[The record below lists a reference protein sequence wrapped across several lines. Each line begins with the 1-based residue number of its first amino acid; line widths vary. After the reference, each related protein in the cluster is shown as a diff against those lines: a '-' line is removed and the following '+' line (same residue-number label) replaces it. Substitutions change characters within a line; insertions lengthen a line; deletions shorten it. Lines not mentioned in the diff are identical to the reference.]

1 MRPLVPRLSGLL
13 GLGLA
18 GACALAGGCSSS
30 SSSPPPSDDGKSSP
44 PPVLRGSYK
53 ATSAGPISDLA
64 FVDATHYLS
73 WKSQCELAEEVAQIG
88 PDACLESGTFA
99 MNAARDML
107 TLTSASGKTTQLP
120 FQARDGV
127 VQAQGGLFDP
137 DGGGLVQP
145 VGPALGGF
153 ALDGQSFLNSSP
165 ESLLAPALTVEQAVD
180 QGCSTVTV
188 LGLSRQIVSEV
199 NCLVPNALT
208 PVDLTSNQTRGE
220 AVFAYLQPPAAK
232 ALGDALAANPTTTM
246 RVNSMLRGLPQ
257 QYLLRQWHVA
267 GRCSITAAA
276 TPGASNHEQGLAID
290 IGDNT
295 TWKDALESVSFQW
308 FGPGD
313 RMHFTYVGAG
323 TVELRGKDVLAFQR
337 LWNRNHPDDPTGEDG
352 DYGPDTEKK
361 LKASPADGFEK
372 GASCN

>member
-1 MRPLVPRLSGLL
+1 MRTLL
-13 GLGLA
+13 CLGLA
-18 GACALAGGCSSS
+18 VGCAIAAGCSSS
-30 SSSPPPSDDGKSSP
+30 SNATPPTGDEAK

-53 ATSAGPISDLA
+53 ATSAGPISELA

-73 WKSQCELAEEVAQIG
+73 WKSPCERADEVAQIG

-99 MNAARDML
+99 VNAARDRL

-127 VQAQGGLFDP
+127 LQAQGGLFDP

-145 VGPALGGF
+145 GGPVLGGF
-153 ALDGQSFLNSSP
+153 SLDGQSFLNSST
-165 ESLLAPALTVEQAVD
+165 ESLLAPAMTVEQAVD
-180 QGCSTVTV
+180 SGCSTVTV

-208 PVDLTSNQTRGE
+208 PVDATSNQTRGE

-232 ALGDALAANPTTTM
+232 ALGDALAANPNTTM
-246 RVNSMLRGLPQ
+246 RINSMLRGLPQ
-257 QYLLRQWHVA
+257 QYLLRQWHLA

-290 IGDNT
+290 IGDNA
-295 TWKDALESVSFQW
+295 TWKEALEGASFQW

-313 RMHFTYVGAG
+313 RMHFTYVGAD

-337 LWNRNHPDDPTGEDG
+337 LWNRNHPDEPTGEDG

-361 LKASPADGFEK
+361 LKAAPANGFEK
-372 GASCN
+372 GASCS